1 VADRVV
7 FMDGGVIVESGTP
20 EEVLDNPANSRT
32 RAFLSR
38 FL

>member
-1 VADRVV
+1 MNSGLVV
-7 FMDGGVIVESGTP
+7 EHGTP
-20 EEVLDNPANSRT
+20 ADVLENPTHERT